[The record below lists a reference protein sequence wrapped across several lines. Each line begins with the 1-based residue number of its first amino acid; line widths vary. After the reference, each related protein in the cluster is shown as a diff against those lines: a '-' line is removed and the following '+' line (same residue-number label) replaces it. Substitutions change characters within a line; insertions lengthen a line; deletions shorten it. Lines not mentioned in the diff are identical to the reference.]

1 MSNRSNG
8 LPKISPTR
16 KLPQM
21 PLLRIESLDDPRL
34 EPYRH
39 LRMRNLTQ
47 YSGRF
52 IAESRLLVERLLRS
66 DYLVESILVDEN
78 QQHLLPV
85 VPEEVEV
92 YLMPGDLISELLGF
106 DFHRGV
112 LACGRR
118 RRLFDLNRWKSEQ
131 PLHAAWTGVMM
142 VGIQDPENMG
152 LIVRTCS
159 ALGIRDLFI
168 GPNCVDPFAR
178 RVLRVSMA
186 GLFNLQLISVPN
198 VLLAID
204 ELASQAVR
212 CVATSLDDRSIPL
225 ESFRRQGPT
234 LILLGNEANGL
245 PEAVLKRVS
254 DAVRIDM
261 CLGTDSLNVSIA
273 AGIVLH
279 YVTRMA

>member
-1 MSNRSNG
+1 
-8 LPKISPTR
+8 
-16 KLPQM
+16 M
-21 PLLRIESLDDPRL
+21 PAIRIESLDDPRL

-66 DYLVESILVDEN
+66 DYGVESILVDEGK
-78 QQHLLPV
+78 QHLLPM
-85 VPEEVEV
+85 VPDETQV
-92 YLMPGDLISELLGF
+92 YVMPTQQISELLGF
-106 DFHRGV
+106 DFHRGI

-118 RRLFDLNRWKSEQ
+118 RRLLELKQWKAEQ
-131 PLHAAWTGVMM
+131 AIEPTWTGVMM
-142 VGIQDPENMG
+142 VGVQDPENMG

-186 GLFNLQLISVPN
+186 GLLNLRLFTVPK
-198 VLLAID
+198 VLPALD
-204 ELASQAVR
+204 ELSVQGVR
-212 CVATSLDDRSIPL
+212 CIATSLDDRSIPL
-225 ESFRRQGPT
+225 EAYRRQGPT
-234 LILLGNEANGL
+234 LILLGNEAKGL
-245 PEAVLKRVS
+245 PEAVQKRAG
-254 DAVRIDM
+254 DCVRIDM

-279 YVTRMA
+279 YVTRLA

>member
-1 MSNRSNG
+1 
-8 LPKISPTR
+8 
-16 KLPQM
+16 M
-21 PLLRIESLDDPRL
+21 PSIRIENLDDPRL

-66 DYLVESILVDEN
+66 DYVVESILVDEG
-78 QQHLLPV
+78 QQHLIAK
-85 VPEEVEV
+85 VPDATEV
-92 YLMPGDLISELLGF
+92 YTVSSDKISELLGF
-106 DFHRGV
+106 DFHRGI

-118 RRLFDLNRWKSEQ
+118 KRMLDLDQWNVE
-131 PLHAAWTGVMM
+131 PTIDAAWTGVMM
-142 VGIQDPENMG
+142 VGVQDPENMG

-186 GLFNLQLISVPN
+186 GLLNLRLISVPQA
-198 VLLAID
+198 VPAID
-204 ELASQAVR
+204 KLSERGVR
-212 CVATSLDDRSIPL
+212 CIATSLDDRSVPL
-225 ESFRRQGPT
+225 EKFRRQGPT
-234 LILLGNEANGL
+234 LILLGNEAKGL
-245 PEAVLKRVS
+245 PEPVQARAS
-254 DAVRIDM
+254 DCLRIDM

-279 YVTRMA
+279 YVTRLAT

>member
-1 MSNRSNG
+1 MKM
-8 LPKISPTR
+8 LPIKI
-16 KLPQM
+16 
-21 PLLRIESLDDPRL
+21 ENLDDPRL

-39 LRMRNLTQ
+39 LRMRNLTR

-52 IAESRLLVERLLRS
+52 IAESRWLVERLLRS
-66 DYLVESILVDEN
+66 DYGIESILIDED
-78 QQHLLPV
+78 QLQLLPT
-85 VPEEVEV
+85 VPEETAV
-92 YLMPGDLISELLGF
+92 YVIASNQISDLLGY

-118 RRLFDLNRWKSEQ
+118 RRLLELNQ
-131 PLHAAWTGVMM
+131 LIDDPPLDTSWTGVML
-142 VGIQDPENMG
+142 VGVQDPENMG

-186 GLFNLQLISVPN
+186 GLLNLRLFSVPK
-198 VLLAID
+198 VLPALDDFSAKGIR
-204 ELASQAVR
+204 S
-212 CVATSLDDRSIPL
+212 VATSLSERSIPI
-225 ESFRRQGPT
+225 ERFRRQGPT

-245 PEAVLKRVS
+245 PEAVQSRATDCL
-254 DAVRIDM
+254 RIAM
-261 CLGTDSLNVSIA
+261 CFGTDSLNVSIA

-279 YVTRMA
+279 YVTRLATPSACN

>member
-1 MSNRSNG
+1 
-8 LPKISPTR
+8 
-16 KLPQM
+16 M
-21 PLLRIESLDDPRL
+21 PPIQIENLDDPRL
-34 EPYRH
+34 EPYRQ

-66 DYLVESILVDEN
+66 DYGVESILVDVN
-78 QQHLLPV
+78 QQHLLPTV
-85 VPEEVEV
+85 
-92 YLMPGDLISELLGF
+92 PGDVQVYVMPAQQISALLGY

-118 RRLFDLNRWKSEQ
+118 RRLLDWNRWKADQ
-131 PLHAAWTGVMM
+131 TLDATWTGAMM
-142 VGIQDPENMG
+142 VGVQDPENMG

-186 GLFNLQLISVPN
+186 SLLNLRLFSVPK
-198 VLLAID
+198 VLPALD
-204 ELASQAVR
+204 EFSLEGVR
-212 CVATSLDDRSIPL
+212 CIATSLDDRSMPL
-225 ESFRRQGPT
+225 EEFRRQGPT

-245 PEAVLKRVS
+245 PEAVQKRA
-254 DAVRIDM
+254 DDCVRIDM

-279 YVTRMA
+279 YVTRLAK

>member
-1 MSNRSNG
+1 M
-8 LPKISPTR
+8 
-16 KLPQM
+16 PQI
-21 PLLRIESLDDPRL
+21 RIENIEDPRL

-66 DYLVESILVDEN
+66 DYCVESILIDEN
-78 QQHLLPV
+78 QQHILPD

-92 YLMPGDLISELLGF
+92 YLMPGCQISQLLGF
-106 DFHRGV
+106 DFHRGI

-118 RRLFDLNRWKSEQ
+118 RRMLDLNRWRAE
-131 PLHAAWTGVMM
+131 PTINAAWTGVMM
-142 VGIQDPENMG
+142 VGVQDPENMG

-186 GLFNLQLISVPN
+186 GLFNLRLVSVPD
-198 VLLAID
+198 VLQAID
-204 ELASQAVR
+204 ELAEQSVR
-212 CVATSLDDRSIPL
+212 CVATSLGDHSIRL
-225 ESFRRQGPT
+225 ESFRRHGPT

-245 PEAVLKRVS
+245 PETVLQRVS
-254 DAVRIDM
+254 DSVRIDM
-261 CLGTDSLNVSIA
+261 CLGTDSLNVSVA
-273 AGIVLH
+273 AGIILH
-279 YVTRMA
+279 YVTRLAM